1 MTLKINNTFPFKKKT
16 KKLKQN
22 VPLPK
27 SGVEGLGGGSPLSSQ
42 PFNIQLSLTS
52 LNQHRLVVMPSSPG
66 EQD

>member
-1 MTLKINNTFPFKKKT
+1 MTSKINDTFPFKKKT

-22 VPLPK
+22 VPFPK
-27 SGVEGLGGGSPLSSQ
+27 SDVEGLSGGSPLSSQ

-52 LNQHRLVVMPSSPG
+52 LNQHRLAVMPSSPG